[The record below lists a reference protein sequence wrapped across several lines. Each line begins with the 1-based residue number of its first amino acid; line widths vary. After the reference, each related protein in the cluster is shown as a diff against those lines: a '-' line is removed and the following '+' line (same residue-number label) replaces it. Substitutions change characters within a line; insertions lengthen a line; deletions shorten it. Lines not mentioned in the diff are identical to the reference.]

1 MLGIGMG
8 RRRRCCNAKRRAKAL
23 HTELLAIAA
32 VTVSAASLVAF
43 MNDKPRIGW
52 PLIVAGFA
60 LQAWVH
66 WK

>member
-1 MLGIGMG
+1 
-8 RRRRCCNAKRRAKAL
+8 L